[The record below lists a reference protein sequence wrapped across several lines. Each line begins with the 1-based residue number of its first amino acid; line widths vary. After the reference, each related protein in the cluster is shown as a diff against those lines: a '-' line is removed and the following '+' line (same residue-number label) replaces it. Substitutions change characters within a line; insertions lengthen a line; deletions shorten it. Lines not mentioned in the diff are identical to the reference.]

1 MRAILMVEDEVL
13 ASEYLEFVLQHAGYE
28 PIPAA
33 SAEEALAVLEHRR
46 DVELVVTDINLPG
59 TMNGLQLAALVR
71 GQWPAI
77 NIIVVTGYSS
87 PRSEEIPTGSLFVSQ
102 AVQRGKNYRSCS
114 PLPTLTSNPHFLMA
128 RADIEER
135 GVRWRTAQ
143 SRRCKRRCESERG
156 RL

>member
-13 ASEYLEFVLQHAGYE
+13 ASEYLEFVLQRAGYE

-87 PRSEEIPTGSLFVSQ
+87 PRSEDIPTGSLFVPKPYSAEKIIE
-102 AVQRGKNYRSCS
+102 AVR
-114 PLPTLTSNPHFLMA
+114 HF
-128 RADIEER
+128 
-135 GVRWRTAQ
+135 Q
-143 SRRCKRRCESERG
+143 H
-156 RL
+156 

>member
-13 ASEYLEFVLQHAGYE
+13 ASEYLEFVLQRAGYE

-59 TMNGLQLAALVR
+59 MNGLQLAALVR

-87 PRSEEIPTGSLFVSQ
+87 PRSEEIPTGSLFVPKPYSAEKIIE
-102 AVQRGKNYRSCS
+102 AVR
-114 PLPTLTSNPHFLMA
+114 HF
-128 RADIEER
+128 
-135 GVRWRTAQ
+135 Q
-143 SRRCKRRCESERG
+143 H
-156 RL
+156 